1 MPNSVKGE
9 YKDNWTDRGSIQ
21 HKALAVAAP
30 VDISILLL
38 VKALIVAA
46 LHSWESIKLAEH
58 ALAFPSLPVCNW

>member
-1 MPNSVKGE
+1 MQGE

-21 HKALAVAAP
+21 HKKALAAP

-46 LHSWESIKLAEH
+46 PHSWGSNKLAGEDPNCCRT
-58 ALAFPSLPVCNW
+58 ALLGK